1 MASQEMA
8 SRETASQE
16 TAIEPVR
23 RLPYCD
29 VILEGLQNND
39 RDFLHAFGR
48 HLHWGFWEDPETADG
63 TVEDFACA
71 ADPLCDRLLAA
82 ASIAAGHAVL
92 DAGCGIGGTLAN
104 LNETLAAV
112 SLHGINI
119 DERQAARAAAVVL
132 PRPGNAVHFV
142 HGDACRFPFASAAFD
157 RVLAVECI
165 FHFPSRRQFFREARR
180 VLRRGGKLA
189 LSDFIPAADATPVTP
204 DPQRAELARRVAD
217 KFGPMTAF
225 PTLDEYRQLAR
236 KTGFAVTVVDDVTPG
251 LVPSFKVVRKLLQR
265 AGCEEMAWATD
276 MIEAQL
282 RQQVSRYVILA
293 FDATTPASAPPAW

>member
-1 MASQEMA
+1 MASREMASQEM
-8 SRETASQE
+8 ASQE

-71 ADPLCDRLLAA
+71 ADRLCDRLLAA
-82 ASIAAGHAVL
+82 ASITAGHAVL

-142 HGDACRFPFASAAFD
+142 HGDACRLPFATAAFD

-165 FHFPSRRQFFREARR
+165 FHFPSRRQFFGEARR

-204 DPQRAELARRVAD
+204 DPQRAEVVRRVAD
-217 KFGPMTAF
+217 KFGPMF

-236 KTGFAVTVVDDVTPG
+236 ETGFEGTVVDDVTPG

-265 AGCEEMAWATD
+265 AGREEMAWATD

-293 FDATTPASAPPAW
+293 FDATTPASAPAA

>member
-1 MASQEMA
+1 MAPL
-8 SRETASQE
+8 R
-16 TAIEPVR
+16 
-23 RLPYCD
+23 
-29 VILEGLQNND
+29 ILRALRTG
-39 RDFLHAFGR
+39 
-48 HLHWGFWEDPETADG
+48 
-63 TVEDFACA
+63 
-71 ADPLCDRLLAA
+71 DRLLAA

-112 SLHGINI
+112 SLHGINVR
-119 DERQAARAAAVVL
+119 ERQAARAAAVVL

-142 HGDACRFPFASAAFD
+142 HGDACRLPFASAVFD

-189 LSDFIPAADATPVTP
+189 LSDFIPAADAAPVTP

-225 PTLDEYRQLAR
+225 PALDEYRQLAR
-236 KTGFAVTVVDDVTPG
+236 ETGFEVTVVDDVTPG

-265 AGCEEMAWATD
+265 AGREEMAWATD

-293 FDATTPASAPPAW
+293 FDATTPASAPAA

>member
-8 SRETASQE
+8 SQEMATQE

-71 ADPLCDRLLAA
+71 ADRLCDRLLAA
-82 ASIAAGHAVL
+82 ASITAGHAVL

-119 DERQAARAAAVVL
+119 DERQAARGRGRVAAPGECRAFRAWRRLPAPFCERGVRPCPGGGMHFPLPQPPAVLSAKPAVSCGAAVSSL
-132 PRPGNAVHFV
+132 CRISFLRPMPR
-142 HGDACRFPFASAAFD
+142 R
-157 RVLAVECI
+157 
-165 FHFPSRRQFFREARR
+165 
-180 VLRRGGKLA
+180 
-189 LSDFIPAADATPVTP
+189 
-204 DPQRAELARRVAD
+204 
-217 KFGPMTAF
+217 
-225 PTLDEYRQLAR
+225 
-236 KTGFAVTVVDDVTPG
+236 
-251 LVPSFKVVRKLLQR
+251 
-265 AGCEEMAWATD
+265 
-276 MIEAQL
+276 
-282 RQQVSRYVILA
+282 
-293 FDATTPASAPPAW
+293 

>member
-1 MASQEMA
+1 MVSQEPM
-8 SRETASQE
+8 ASQE

-29 VILEGLQNND
+29 AILDGLQNND

-48 HLHWGFWEDPETADG
+48 HLHWGLWEDPEAADG
-63 TVEDFACA
+63 SVEDFASA
-71 ADPLCDRLLAA
+71 ADRLCNRLLAA
-82 ASIAAGHAVL
+82 ASIAGGHTVL

-104 LNETLAAV
+104 LNETLSAV
-112 SLHGINI
+112 SLYGINI
-119 DERQAARAAAVVL
+119 DERQVARAADVVL
-132 PRPGNAVHFV
+132 PRPGNALHFV
-142 HGDACRFPFASAAFD
+142 HGDACRLPFASAAFD

-165 FHFPSRRQFFREARR
+165 FHFPSRRQFFAEARR

-189 LSDFIPAADATPVTP
+189 LSDFVPAAAATSEPP
-204 DPQRAELARRVAD
+204 DPQKAELARRIAE

-236 KTGFAVTVVDDVTPG
+236 ETGFEVTVVDDVTPG
-251 LVPSFKVVRKLLQR
+251 LVPSFKVVRKLLER
-265 AGCEEMAWATD
+265 ARREEMAWATD

-282 RQQVSRYVILA
+282 RQEVSRYVILA
-293 FDATTPASAPPAW
+293 FEATTPASAPAG